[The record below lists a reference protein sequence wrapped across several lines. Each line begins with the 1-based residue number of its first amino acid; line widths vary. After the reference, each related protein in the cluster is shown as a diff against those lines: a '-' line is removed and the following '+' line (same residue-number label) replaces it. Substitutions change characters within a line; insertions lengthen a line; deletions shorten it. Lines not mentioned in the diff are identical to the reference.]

1 MGADASG
8 DAFIV
13 SIDGDGVGSAI
24 GVRVVG
30 DHLRKVQGGGARHG
44 QRRADVARAVADHEG
59 GLLGCERL
67 GGDDQVA
74 FVLAVGRVKDNHE
87 FAVGWV
93 VLAVGVL
100 KLNEY
105 ADRTLQRHLVSNQRP
120 SLLVWGSRARLRDR

>member
-1 MGADASG
+1 
-8 DAFIV
+8 
-13 SIDGDGVGSAI
+13 
-24 GVRVVG
+24 
-30 DHLRKVQGGGARHG
+30 VQGGGARDG
-44 QRRADVARAVADHEG
+44 QRCADVARAVADHEG

-74 FVLAVGRVKDNHE
+74 FVLAVGRVKDNYE

-93 VLAVGVL
+93 VLAVGALKL

-105 ADRTLQRHLVSNQRP
+105 ADRRLQRHLVSNQRP